1 MVFICKGTEVAIVFQ
16 WQLNNSNIVQYTF
29 NDSHT
34 FPRSVPVD
42 SISYPGVEIQIVDA
56 TVNGS
61 LIDICSTLTV
71 NDISLLNG
79 SSLHCVDATG
89 NPNRTIDILVE
100 PLGNN

>member
-1 MVFICKGTEVAIVFQ
+1 MVFICKGTEIAIVFE

-29 NDSHT
+29 NDSHS

-42 SISYPGVEIQIVDA
+42 SLSYPGVEIQIVDA
-56 TVNGS
+56 TRTGS
-61 LIDICSTLTV
+61 LINICSTLTV

-79 SSLHCVDATG
+79 SSLHCADVIG
-89 NPNRTIDILVE
+89 NPNRMIDILVE